1 MASLKTKKRSIPRK
15 GSANK
20 STNSVQQRDPIVA
33 AVQAIMTP
41 FSAPKGIAA
50 PLIDGRP
57 SQKFMAK
64 AQGQITLTSGQ
75 MFCFMVCPNVA
86 NDSTSVSMVYAI
98 GNATAGTFGSAG
110 AWKSATAGD
119 AVVNAGNLG
128 FLSTNTPYS
137 ANASLGYNYASVGSA
152 VKFTYEG
159 AEFYRGG
166 TLRYLYDSE
175 GAYNRDG
182 AGSWTA
188 ATVTPATLVSYV
200 NAAPNSIRQ
209 SINKDN
215 VVEINCSHS
224 DVTDYKQA
232 NGVNS
237 TAYGVGGDTDAQ
249 LIGGSAATRVFG
261 VSPTMLGYYINTSA
275 NTISFHVDLVEHWS
289 IAHPTIQALQ
299 TESYSHASMSSHVA
313 SLLAN
318 TRQAHAL
325 QPNSNHVDVAKTTL
339 KAMKSPLG
347 HEVLNIGLRAALA

>member
-1 MASLKTKKRSIPRK
+1 
-15 GSANK
+15 
-20 STNSVQQRDPIVA
+20 
-33 AVQAIMTP
+33 
-41 FSAPKGIAA
+41 
-50 PLIDGRP
+50 
-57 SQKFMAK
+57 
-64 AQGQITLTSGQ
+64 
-75 MFCFMVCPNVA
+75 
-86 NDSTSVSMVYAI
+86 
-98 GNATAGTFGSAG
+98 
-110 AWKSATAGD
+110 
-119 AVVNAGNLG
+119 
-128 FLSTNTPYS
+128 
-137 ANASLGYNYASVGSA
+137 
-152 VKFTYEG
+152 
-159 AEFYRGG
+159 
-166 TLRYLYDSE
+166 
-175 GAYNRDG
+175 
-182 AGSWTA
+182 
-188 ATVTPATLVSYV
+188 VTPATLVSYV